1 MISPDHVKRAAL
13 FRMGAGNYNKKPLLV
28 KLKQS
33 GWKTVFAKSIPETKI
48 LAFLLNDVIDGKTGG
63 IDYGSHL

>member
-1 MISPDHVKRAAL
+1 MAV
-13 FRMGAGNYNKKPLLV
+13 GNYNKKPLIV
-28 KLKQS
+28 KLKQN

-48 LAFLLNDVIDGKTGG
+48 LAFLLNGVIDGNTGG

>member
-1 MISPDHVKRAAL
+1 MAVE
-13 FRMGAGNYNKKPLLV
+13 NYNKKPLIV
-28 KLKQS
+28 KLKQN

>member
-1 MISPDHVKRAAL
+1 MAVE
-13 FRMGAGNYNKKPLLV
+13 NYNKKPLIV
-28 KLKQS
+28 KLKQN

-48 LAFLLNDVIDGKTGG
+48 LAFLLNDAIDSKTGG